1 MIRSKPRRGP
11 RHLLPALPILLSPLL
26 AEQACAL
33 QVVDAQDGATVVA
46 KLSRQEIT
54 RIRFEH
60 SRVRKVTGNA
70 GEFVLEKDDER
81 GEVFIRPTD
90 PTTSKPVNLFISS
103 DTATVAL
110 LLQPVDLPGDSVVIR
125 EPGPSR
131 DAPSR
136 LEASGQHVRTMK
148 NLLLALADDS
158 LPEDMTVHE
167 PGREIALWPG
177 TRFTLQRALMGTA
190 LVAEKFLLSNTGSA
204 VRELPEQAFFKR
216 GVMAISIERPSLA
229 PGESTSVFVIRERG
243 SND

>member
-1 MIRSKPRRGP
+1 
-11 RHLLPALPILLSPLL
+11 LPILLSPLL

-90 PTTSKPVNLFISS
+90 PTSSKPVNLFISS
-103 DTATVAL
+103 DQATVAL
-110 LLQPVDLPGDSVVIR
+110 LLQPVDLPGDSIVIR

-131 DAPSR
+131 DGPAR

-167 PGREIALWPG
+167 PGREVALWPG
-177 TRFTLQRALMGTA
+177 IRFTLLRALVGTNH
-190 LVAEKFLLSNTGSA
+190 VAEKFLLSNTGSA
-204 VRELPEQAFFKR
+204 VRELSEQAFFKR
-216 GVMAISIERPSLA
+216 GVMAISIERPRLA
-229 PGESTSVFVIRERG
+229 PGESSSVFVIRKRG
-243 SND
+243 SHD